1 MNAFEM
7 RNVDSIGMMK
17 NEEGPEM
24 WREGEYIVP
33 GGYLGARRDEVV
45 DKVRSDFLILR
56 TSKMGVLNFV
66 CKFAAEHHPEKNSK
80 RVKNTQMRER
90 TGCQCSFVI
99 RELDNTYL
107 REAAGQPARKGLLK
121 RSFGVIPT
129 ELVKGWYITKANVW
143 HSGHSRSITPK
154 KLNSKLVEGAE
165 NTDNPQTELRQGEP
179 QQTEREASE
188 IGERFR
194 RLYTVMADSDRK
206 ELLAH
211 AAKLEA
217 LVFKVGRAAD
227 GRTDLT
233 ERKEKGR
240 GLVRR
245 RKPKYGVGTNNKKIK
260 TLEDGLRP
268 AASSSSAVK

>member
-7 RNVDSIGMMK
+7 RNADSVEMMK
-17 NEEGPEM
+17 NAEGPEM
-24 WREGEYIVP
+24 WREGEWFVP
-33 GGYLGARRDEVV
+33 GGYLGTRRDEVV

-66 CKFAAEHHPEKNSK
+66 CKFASEHHPEKNSK

-107 REAAGQPARKGLLK
+107 TEAAGQPARKGLLK

-143 HSGHSRSITPK
+143 HSGHSRSIAPK
-154 KLNSKLVEGAE
+154 KLNSKLVQRAE
-165 NTDNPQTELRQGEP
+165 NRNNPQAELHQREYH
-179 QQTEREASE
+179 QTEQEASE
-188 IGERFR
+188 IGEKFR
-194 RLYTVMADSDRK
+194 RLYTLMTDSDRK

-217 LVFKVGRAAD
+217 QVFKVGRAAAE
-227 GRTDLT
+227 GPGSTKQN
-233 ERKEKGR
+233 EKER
-240 GLVRR
+240 GLGR
-245 RKPKYGVGTNNKKIK
+245 RKKPEYGIGANNKKIK

-268 AASSSSAVK
+268 TAPSSSAVK

>member
-1 MNAFEM
+1 MNAVEM
-7 RNVDSIGMMK
+7 RNVDSMGMMK
-17 NEEGPEM
+17 SEEDPQM

-154 KLNSKLVEGAE
+154 KLNSKLVQRAE
-165 NTDNPQTELRQGEP
+165 NPDITRTELGPGEAEQTEQ
-179 QQTEREASE
+179 EASE

-194 RLYTVMADSDRK
+194 RLYTVMTVSDRK

-211 AAKLEA
+211 AGKLEA
-217 LVFKVGRAAD
+217 QMFKVGRGAD
-227 GRTDLT
+227 GRSDPNP
-233 ERKEKGR
+233 RKEKGR
-240 GLVRR
+240 SPGRR
-245 RKPKYGVGTNNKKIK
+245 RKPKYGVGTESKKMK

-268 AASSSSAVK
+268 TASSSSAVK